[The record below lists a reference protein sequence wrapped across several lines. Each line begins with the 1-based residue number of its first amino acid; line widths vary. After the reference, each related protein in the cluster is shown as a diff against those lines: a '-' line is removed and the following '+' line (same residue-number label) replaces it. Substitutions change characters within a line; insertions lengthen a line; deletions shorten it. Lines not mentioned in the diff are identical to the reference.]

1 MKVHDFAKRLG
12 LPDSNIRY
20 YDRMGLIQS
29 GRQKENNYRSFTE
42 QDALA
47 IYHAKMLRSF
57 DMSVQEALAAK
68 DQELSTIDGWV
79 TAHIQELE
87 RQLAWEEMRMSRLRE
102 MRRYFAMIQ
111 FRKDSLGEDERDDSF
126 NVWNF
131 GPGTELSD
139 EEARTIQ
146 LLSEYMPFSYV
157 AIRISRESILRPGE
171 GLDVNIGLGILRR
184 NLERV
189 GLSLPPTVP
198 FTPGSPLLDIF
209 LEVPDPFAITKRDI
223 SPLLKELESRGIPLT
238 QDLIGRIFFS
248 YVQRGTFVHGV
259 SLGYP
264 LNG

>member
-1 MKVHDFAKRLG
+1 MGVAALRRR
-12 LPDSNIRY
+12 IR
-20 YDRMGLIQS
+20 
-29 GRQKENNYRSFTE
+29 
-42 QDALA
+42 
-47 IYHAKMLRSF
+47 
-57 DMSVQEALAAK
+57 
-68 DQELSTIDGWV
+68 
-79 TAHIQELE
+79 ELE
-87 RQLAWEEMRMSRLRE
+87 RSLQGMAQQQESLRRQMEEHNEARLRE
-102 MRRYFAMIQ
+102 MRQYFAMIQ
-111 FRKDSLGEDERDDSF
+111 FRRDSLGEGERDDSF

-131 GPGTELSD
+131 GPGTQLSD
-139 EEARTIQ
+139 EEAKAIQ

-189 GLSLPPTVP
+189 GLSLPPSVP
-198 FTPGSPLLDIF
+198 FTPGGPLLDIF